1 MTLSPSVTWPSAAMT
16 TLGPR
21 RTQITVVERIRRP
34 PESESVP
41 ASGSPTVDVENRR
54 GGPAGGVTTDSS
66 MLSSLYALWLCIPL
80 LRHPLRHRFVTRFPP
95 LLRYACSRIGER
107 TCGCPIPRSSDVRHH
122 PARDSTGQWR
132 GCSGGHGCWGHPV
145 LDVTEAPQP

>member
-1 MTLSPSVTWPSAAMT
+1 MTLSPNVTWPSAAMT

-21 RTQITVVERIRRP
+21 RTQITVVERMRRP
-34 PESESVP
+34 PESDSVP

-80 LRHPLRHRFVTRFPP
+80 LRHPLRHRFVTRFLLP
-95 LLRYACSRIGER
+95 LRYACSRIGER
-107 TCGCPIPRSSDVRHH
+107 TCGFPIPRSSDVRLH
-122 PARDSTGQWR
+122 PARDSTGKRR
-132 GCSGGHGCWGHPV
+132 GCSGGPSVWGSPA
-145 LDVTEAPQP
+145 LGVTGGSP